1 MGKKPIALIFYLEGY
16 MEDVSK
22 NPAVIVAKEGDE
34 SEEKIITLRSGVRV
48 RLKPVPDM
56 VVQRAMAKINK
67 PKVPMWFNPDKERE
81 EPNPNDPDYLEAVRR
96 AEEERGMVAMDVS
109 IMFGCELID
118 PIPDDRKWVQRL
130 RKVAGIEVDDSD
142 EFELEFAYLK
152 YVAFANSADMNY
164 VTGLDMTEA
173 DVENA
178 GATFRSDETRGA
190 NSNGRIK
197 ERHKS

>member
-1 MGKKPIALIFYLEGY
+1 

-34 SEEKIITLRSGVRV
+34 SEEKVITLRSGVRV

-67 PKVPMWFNPDKERE
+67 PKVPMWYNPDKERE

-118 PIPDDRKWVQRL
+118 QIPDDRKWVQRL
-130 RKVAGIEVDDSD
+130 RKVAGIEIDDSD

-164 VTGLDMTEA
+164 VTGIDMTEA

-178 GATFRSDETRGA
+178 GATFRSDETRSA
-190 NSNGRIK
+190 NSNSRIK
-197 ERHKS
+197 ERNKS

>member
-1 MGKKPIALIFYLEGY
+1 

-178 GATFRSDETRGA
+178 GATFRSDETRSA

>member
-1 MGKKPIALIFYLEGY
+1 

-118 PIPDDRKWVQRL
+118 PIPNDRKWVQRL
-130 RKVAGIEVDDSD
+130 RKVADIEVDDSD

-152 YVAFANSADMNY
+152 YVAFANSSDMNY
-164 VTGLDMTEA
+164 VTGIDMTEA

-178 GATFRSDETRGA
+178 GATFRGDEARGA
-190 NSNGRIK
+190 NSNGSAK
-197 ERHKS
+197 ERNKSQYQL